1 MSRIA
6 QTMGAAAVA
15 VVTGGA
21 LLTGSATAAGTLA
34 VQGTLAGS
42 YSSMVSNPD
51 TGHAYKVTASGH
63 TSLGATSAKGV
74 VQGPGNIASGHCGA
88 TLTLT
93 TSKGTV
99 KVAAV
104 GTKSVKG
111 FADCQSGFAFK
122 WHMTKGTGSYAG
134 KSSSGS
140 GTLTLVKSGN
150 ASENPP
156 PAYIT
161 FDPEH

>member
-1 MSRIA
+1 MRRRVV
-6 QTMGAAAVA
+6 AVA
-15 VVTGGA
+15 TAVVGGA
-21 LLTGSATAAGTLA
+21 LLAGPASAATTVA

-42 YSSMVSNPD
+42 YAAMQTNPD
-51 TGHAYKVTASGH
+51 VGHAYKVNAAGH
-63 TSLGATSAKGV
+63 TSLGATTGKGTV
-74 VQGPGNIASGHCGA
+74 RGPGNVASGHCAA

-99 KVAAV
+99 SVSAT
-104 GTKSVKG
+104 GTKTVKG

-134 KSSSGS
+134 KSASGT
-140 GTLTLVKSGN
+140 GTLTLVKPGN
-150 ASENPP
+150 ASETPP